1 MFFLHCNSQ
10 LEIGNWHFS
19 HGVLAQLV
27 ERLNGI
33 EEVRGSNP
41 LGSRPESFRGWSAE
55 ALAKAD
61 VIQLA
66 TNLQRAT
73 TRQANYGIDVFDYL
87 FRTLSD
93 RLSSIILL
101 RDFCSR

>member
-41 LGSRPESFRGWSAE
+41 LGSRISEKILEHLALRIPPEGSSFFGSQPQSLKVRSLLEEACLF
-55 ALAKAD
+55 ALASHLRPFQSWAE
-61 VIQLA
+61 
-66 TNLQRAT
+66 T
-73 TRQANYGIDVFDYL
+73 G
-87 FRTLSD
+87 TLSVK
-93 RLSSIILL
+93 
-101 RDFCSR
+101 